1 MQSDAKLL
9 ESFNRKEP
17 QKCTEIHQKCS
28 QIKGMLCNLPGM
40 PNILLISSQTSARAL
55 VRKCSGWLLSYIRV
69 CCLTKSMR
77 TFLISAILSAFEDI
91 FNFFDPVPR

>member
-28 QIKGMLCNLPGM
+28 QIKGMMLCNLPGM
-40 PNILLISSQTSARAL
+40 PNILLISSHTSART
-55 VRKCSGWLLSYIRV
+55 LL
-69 CCLTKSMR
+69 
-77 TFLISAILSAFEDI
+77 
-91 FNFFDPVPR
+91 